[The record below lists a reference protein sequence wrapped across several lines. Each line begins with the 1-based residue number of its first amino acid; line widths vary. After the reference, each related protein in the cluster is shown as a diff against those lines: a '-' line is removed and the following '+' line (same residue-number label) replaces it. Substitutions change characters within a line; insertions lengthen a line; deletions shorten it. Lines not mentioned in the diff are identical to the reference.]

1 MSHRLST
8 RQVWLENLSAGGRTL
23 LNNELVATQ
32 RMLATNDMIS
42 ICGRR
47 FRFEYPLNRF
57 ATL

>member
-1 MSHRLST
+1 M
-8 RQVWLENLSAGGRTL
+8 WLENLSAGGRTL